1 MPVSE
6 IARRVAAA
14 LLVLEGAS
22 GTFVGLQLLMAML
35 GAGGDT
41 TSGAVIAA
49 GTAAYGLA
57 LLAAGVGLALRRRWG
72 LVLGTIAIALGA
84 LGLVALLLFLRGD
97 EILLGGLVL
106 WALTLACLLLARRTV
121 PG

>member
-22 GTFVGLQLLMAML
+22 GTFVGLQLLMAMV

-57 LLAAGVGLALRRRWG
+57 LLAAGVGLALGRRWG
-72 LVLGTIAIALGA
+72 LLLGTIVIALDA

-106 WALTLACLLLARRTV
+106 WAVTLACLLLARRTV